1 MRKRLILND
10 IRKNRLF
17 TAATVAFMTV
27 SAMLFA
33 LTVLLSV
40 SLLSS
45 IQTLMEQAETPDF
58 LQMHAGTVKEE
69 EISAFAEA
77 HPEVEDR
84 QVMPFLNLENSKI
97 SLGEHSLA
105 DSTQDNGLS
114 VQGQSFDYLVDL
126 TNELPKVWPGE
137 VFVPIC
143 YRAQYELVPGDVM
156 QIGNRKFTIAGFI
169 RDSQMNSMMASSKR
183 FLVNEADYESMQKEG
198 TEEYLIE
205 FRLHEGTDTGVFEN
219 AYKETGLPDNGPA
232 VTKPLIR
239 MMNALSDGMMIFVI
253 LLVSVVAVIISVIC
267 IRFLLL
273 TRMEKERKEMG
284 MLRAIGMAKGQI
296 RGLWFAKYVALSA
309 AGALI
314 GLLLTG
320 LAQKPLTAQMQELYG
335 GVAIGGWTIFG
346 AVLAVLLAEG
356 ILLLA
361 IRRILKRMEK
371 LPVLSCLYDVPE
383 QKKGRE
389 YRSYFLIAAV
399 AAACAFLMLVPAN
412 LYHTLDSPEFVT
424 YMGIGDA
431 GLRMDIRQTDDI
443 AGVTARTAEQLAGD
457 ADVEKYVVLKT
468 RSYSMGLPDGS
479 TSALTVEEGD
489 HNVFPVRYEK
499 GEAPKG
505 KGQIAL
511 SALNAKETGL
521 TVGDS
526 LSLNT
531 EKGAERYTV
540 CGIYSDITNGGK
552 TAKACRIA
560 DEKAPVMWSVF
571 YVSLKDH
578 VSEKTW
584 INKYQQPEI
593 KVTDIADYVKG
604 TYGQTLKEIRL
615 AAVVATGI
623 SAGILFV
630 VTALFLRLTIE
641 KNRYAIS
648 LKKAIGFC
656 SRDIKRSYRI
666 RGFLPA
672 FFGIVTGIF
681 LGNTCGEKL
690 CGSML
695 TSFGAEGFSFVTDWR
710 MVCFL
715 IPVTLSFA
723 AAAAVE
729 AGIWE
734 IRNIRAFECCIGKE

>member
-33 LTVLLSV
+33 LTAVLSI

-45 IQTLMEQAETPDF
+45 IQTLMEQAKTPDF

-69 EISAFAEA
+69 EISAFAEV
-77 HPEVEDR
+77 HPEVEDW

-114 VQGQSFDYLVDL
+114 MQGQTFDYLVDL
-126 TNELPKVWPGE
+126 TNELPEVHSGE

-143 YRAQYELVPGDVM
+143 YKAQYELSEGDTM

-183 FLVNEADYESMQKEG
+183 FLVNETDYESMRETG

-205 FRLHEGTDTGVFEN
+205 FRFEEGTDTGEFEH
-219 AYKETGLPDNGPA
+219 AYKEAGLPDNGPA

-253 LLVSVVAVIISVIC
+253 LLVSVVAVLISVIC

-273 TRMEKERKEMG
+273 TRMERERKEMG
-284 MLRAIGMAKGQI
+284 MLRAIGMAKSQI
-296 RGLWFAKYVALSA
+296 RGLWFAKYVLLST
-309 AGALI
+309 AGALF
-314 GLLLTG
+314 GLFAAG
-320 LAQKPLTAQMQELYG
+320 LVQKPLTAQMQQLYG
-335 GVAIGGWTIFG
+335 GAAIRFETMAG
-346 AVLAVLLAEG
+346 AVLAVVLAEG

-361 IRRILKRMEK
+361 IRRILKKMEK
-371 LPVLSCLYDVPE
+371 LPVLSCMYDVPE
-383 QKKGRE
+383 QRKSRE
-389 YRSYFLIAAV
+389 NRRYLLIAAI
-399 AAACAFLMLVPAN
+399 AAACAFLMLVPGN
-412 LYHTLDSPEFVT
+412 LHHTLASPKFVT

-443 AGVTARTAEQLAGD
+443 AGVTARMAEQLAGD

-468 RSYSMGLPDGS
+468 RSYSMCLPDGS
-479 TSALTVEEGD
+479 TFGFMVEEGD
-489 HNVFPVRYEK
+489 HSVFPVRYEK
-499 GEAPKG
+499 GEAPKE

-521 TVGDS
+521 TVGDH
-526 LSLNT
+526 LLLNT
-531 EKGAERYTV
+531 ENGAETYTV

-552 TAKACRIA
+552 TAKTCRIA

-578 VSEKTW
+578 VAEKTW
-584 INKYQQPEI
+584 IKRYQYPEI

-604 TYGQTLKEIRL
+604 TYGQTLKEIKL
-615 AAVVATGI
+615 AAVVAGGI

-641 KNRYAIS
+641 KNRYDIS

-672 FFGIVTGIF
+672 FFGIVTGILF
-681 LGNTCGEKL
+681 GNTCGEKL
-690 CGSML
+690 CGSIL

-723 AAAAVE
+723 AVAAVE

-734 IRNIRAFECCIGKE
+734 IKNIRAFECCIGKE

>member
-33 LTVLLSV
+33 LTAVLSI

-45 IQTLMEQAETPDF
+45 IQTLMEQAKTPDF

-69 EISAFAEA
+69 EISAFAEV
-77 HPEVEDR
+77 HPEVEDW

-114 VQGQSFDYLVDL
+114 MQGQTFDYLVDL
-126 TNELPKVWPGE
+126 TNELPEVHSGE

-143 YRAQYELVPGDVM
+143 YKAQYELSEGDTM

-183 FLVNEADYESMQKEG
+183 FLVNETDYESMRETG

-205 FRLHEGTDTGVFEN
+205 LRFEEGTDTGEFEH
-219 AYKETGLPDNGPA
+219 AYKEAGLPDNGPA

-253 LLVSVVAVIISVIC
+253 LLVSVVAVLISVIC

-273 TRMEKERKEMG
+273 TRMERERKEMG
-284 MLRAIGMAKGQI
+284 MLRAIGMAKSQI
-296 RGLWFAKYVALSA
+296 RGLWFAKYVLLST
-309 AGALI
+309 AGALF
-314 GLLLTG
+314 GLFAAG
-320 LAQKPLTAQMQELYG
+320 LVQKPLTAQMQQLYG
-335 GVAIGGWTIFG
+335 GAAIRFETMAG
-346 AVLAVLLAEG
+346 AVLAVVLAEG

-361 IRRILKRMEK
+361 IRRILKKMEK
-371 LPVLSCLYDVPE
+371 LPVLSCMYDVPE
-383 QKKGRE
+383 QRKSRE
-389 YRSYFLIAAV
+389 NRRYLLIAAI
-399 AAACAFLMLVPAN
+399 AAACAFLMLVPGN
-412 LYHTLDSPEFVT
+412 LHHTLASPKFVT

-443 AGVTARTAEQLAGD
+443 AGVTARMAEQLAGD

-468 RSYSMGLPDGS
+468 RSYSMCLPDGS
-479 TSALTVEEGD
+479 TFGFMVEEGD
-489 HNVFPVRYEK
+489 HSVFPVRYEK
-499 GEAPKG
+499 GGAPKE

-521 TVGDS
+521 TVGDH
-526 LSLNT
+526 LLLNT
-531 EKGAERYTV
+531 ENGAETYTV
-540 CGIYSDITNGGK
+540 CGIYPDITNGGK
-552 TAKACRIA
+552 TAKTCRIA

-578 VSEKTW
+578 VAEKTW
-584 INKYQQPEI
+584 IKRYQYPEI

-604 TYGQTLKEIRL
+604 TYGQTLKEIKL
-615 AAVVATGI
+615 AAVVAGGI

-641 KNRYAIS
+641 KNRYDIS

-672 FFGIVTGIF
+672 FFGIVTGILF
-681 LGNTCGEKL
+681 GNTCGEKL
-690 CGSML
+690 CGSIL

-723 AAAAVE
+723 AVAAVE

-734 IRNIRAFECCIGKE
+734 IKNIRAFECCIGKE

>member
-33 LTVLLSV
+33 LTAVLSI

-45 IQTLMEQAETPDF
+45 IQTLMEQAKTPDF

-69 EISAFAEA
+69 EISAFAEV
-77 HPEVEDR
+77 HPEVEDW

-443 AGVTARTAEQLAGD
+443 AGVTARMAEQLAGD

-468 RSYSMGLPDGS
+468 RSYSMCLPDGS
-479 TSALTVEEGD
+479 TFGFMVEEGD
-489 HNVFPVRYEK
+489 HSVFPVRYEK
-499 GEAPKG
+499 GEAPKE

-521 TVGDS
+521 TVGDH
-526 LSLNT
+526 LLLNT
-531 EKGAERYTV
+531 ENGAETYTV
-540 CGIYSDITNGGK
+540 CGIYPDITNGGK
-552 TAKACRIA
+552 TAKTCRIA

-578 VSEKTW
+578 VAEKTW
-584 INKYQQPEI
+584 IKRYQYPEI

-604 TYGQTLKEIRL
+604 TYGQTLKEIKL
-615 AAVVATGI
+615 AAVVAGGI

-641 KNRYAIS
+641 KNRYDIS

-656 SRDIKRSYRI
+656 SRDIRKSYWLKSL
-666 RGFLPA
+666 LPVLA
-672 FFGIVTGIF
+672 GVAAGLF
-681 LGNTCGEKL
+681 LGNTVGEKL
-690 CGSML
+690 CGSIL
-695 TSFGAEGFSFVTDWR
+695 TSFGAEGFSFVTDWKA
-710 MVCFL
+710 VCFF
-715 IPVTLSFA
+715 IPAVLSLA
-723 AAAAVE
+723 ALAAVQI
-729 AGIWE
+729 GIRE
-734 IRNIRAFECCIGKE
+734 IKNIRAFECCIGKE

>member
-33 LTVLLSV
+33 LTAVLSI

-45 IQTLMEQAETPDF
+45 IQTLMEQAKTPDF

-69 EISAFAEA
+69 EISAFAEV
-77 HPEVEDR
+77 HPEAEDW

-114 VQGQSFDYLVDL
+114 MQGQTFDYLVDL
-126 TNELPKVWPGE
+126 TNELPEMHSGE

-143 YRAQYELVPGDVM
+143 YKAQYELSEGDTM

-183 FLVNEADYESMQKEG
+183 FLVNETDYESMRETG

-205 FRLHEGTDTGVFEN
+205 FRFEEGTDTGEFEH
-219 AYKETGLPDNGPA
+219 AYKEAGLPDNGPA

-253 LLVSVVAVIISVIC
+253 LLVSVVAVLISVIC

-273 TRMEKERKEMG
+273 TRMERERKEMG
-284 MLRAIGMAKGQI
+284 MLRAIGMAKSQI
-296 RGLWFAKYVALSA
+296 RGLWFAKYVLLST
-309 AGALI
+309 AGALF
-314 GLLLTG
+314 GLFAAG
-320 LAQKPLTAQMQELYG
+320 LVQKPLTAQMQQLYG
-335 GVAIGGWTIFG
+335 GAAIRFETMAG
-346 AVLAVLLAEG
+346 AVLAVVLAEG

-361 IRRILKRMEK
+361 IRRILKKMEK
-371 LPVLSCLYDVPE
+371 LPVLSCMYDVPE
-383 QKKGRE
+383 QRKSRE
-389 YRSYFLIAAV
+389 NRRYLLIAAI
-399 AAACAFLMLVPAN
+399 AAACAFLMLVPGN
-412 LYHTLDSPEFVT
+412 LHHTLASPKFVT

-443 AGVTARTAEQLAGD
+443 AGVTARMAEQLAGD

-468 RSYSMGLPDGS
+468 RSYSMCLPDGS
-479 TSALTVEEGD
+479 TFGFMVEEGD
-489 HNVFPVRYEK
+489 HSVFPVRYEK
-499 GEAPKG
+499 GGAPKE

-521 TVGDS
+521 TVGDH
-526 LSLNT
+526 LLLNT
-531 EKGAERYTV
+531 ENGAETYTV
-540 CGIYSDITNGGK
+540 CGIYPDITNGGK
-552 TAKACRIA
+552 TAKTCRIA

-578 VSEKTW
+578 VAEKTW
-584 INKYQQPEI
+584 ITRYQYPEI

-604 TYGQTLKEIRL
+604 TYGQTLKEIKL
-615 AAVVATGI
+615 AAVVAGGI

-641 KNRYAIS
+641 KNRYDIS

-672 FFGIVTGIF
+672 FFGIVTGILF
-681 LGNTCGEKL
+681 GNTCGEKL
-690 CGSML
+690 CGSIL

-723 AAAAVE
+723 AVAAVE

-734 IRNIRAFECCIGKE
+734 IKNIRAFECCIGKE

>member
-33 LTVLLSV
+33 LTAVLSI

-45 IQTLMEQAETPDF
+45 IQTLMEQAKTPDF

-69 EISAFAEA
+69 EISAFAEV
-77 HPEVEDR
+77 HPEVEDW

-114 VQGQSFDYLVDL
+114 MQGQTFDYLVDL
-126 TNELPKVWPGE
+126 TNELPEVHSGE

-143 YRAQYELVPGDVM
+143 YKAQYELSEGDTM

-183 FLVNEADYESMQKEG
+183 FLVNETDYESMRETG

-205 FRLHEGTDTGVFEN
+205 FRFEEGTDTGEFEH
-219 AYKETGLPDNGPA
+219 AYKEAGLPDNGPA

-253 LLVSVVAVIISVIC
+253 LLVSVVAVLISVIC

-273 TRMEKERKEMG
+273 TRMERERKEMG
-284 MLRAIGMAKGQI
+284 MLRAIGMAKSQI
-296 RGLWFAKYVALSA
+296 RGLWFAKYVLLST
-309 AGALI
+309 AGALF
-314 GLLLTG
+314 GLFAAG
-320 LAQKPLTAQMQELYG
+320 LVQKPLTAQMQQLYG
-335 GVAIGGWTIFG
+335 GAAIRFETMAG
-346 AVLAVLLAEG
+346 AVLAVVLAEG

-361 IRRILKRMEK
+361 IRRILKKMEK
-371 LPVLSCLYDVPE
+371 LPVLSCMYDVPE
-383 QKKGRE
+383 QRKSRE
-389 YRSYFLIAAV
+389 NRRYLLIAAI
-399 AAACAFLMLVPAN
+399 AAACAFLMLVPGN
-412 LYHTLDSPEFVT
+412 LHHTLASPKFVT

-443 AGVTARTAEQLAGD
+443 AGVTARMAEQLAGD

-468 RSYSMGLPDGS
+468 RSYSMCLPDGS
-479 TSALTVEEGD
+479 TFGFMVEEGE
-489 HNVFPVRYEK
+489 HSVFPVRYEK
-499 GEAPKG
+499 GEAPKE

-521 TVGDS
+521 TVRDH
-526 LSLNT
+526 LLLNT
-531 EKGAERYTV
+531 ENRAETYTV
-540 CGIYSDITNGGK
+540 CGIYPDITNGGK
-552 TAKACRIA
+552 TAKTCRIA

-578 VSEKTW
+578 VAEKTW
-584 INKYQQPEI
+584 IKRYQYPEI

-604 TYGQTLKEIRL
+604 TYGQTLKEIKL
-615 AAVVATGI
+615 AAVVAGGI

-641 KNRYAIS
+641 KNRYDIS

-672 FFGIVTGIF
+672 FFGIVTGILF
-681 LGNTCGEKL
+681 GNTCGEKL
-690 CGSML
+690 CGSIL

-723 AAAAVE
+723 AVAAVE

-734 IRNIRAFECCIGKE
+734 IKNIRAFECCIGKE

>member
-33 LTVLLSV
+33 LTAVLSI

-45 IQTLMEQAETPDF
+45 IQTLMEQAKTPDF

-69 EISAFAEA
+69 EISAFAEV
-77 HPEVEDR
+77 HPEVEDW

-114 VQGQSFDYLVDL
+114 MQGQTFDYLVDL
-126 TNELPKVWPGE
+126 TNELPEVHSGE

-143 YRAQYELVPGDVM
+143 YKAQYELSEGDTM

-183 FLVNEADYESMQKEG
+183 FLVNETDYESMRETG

-205 FRLHEGTDTGVFEN
+205 FRFEEGTDTGEFEH
-219 AYKETGLPDNGPA
+219 AYKEAGLPDNGPA

-253 LLVSVVAVIISVIC
+253 LLVSVVAVLISVIC

-296 RGLWFAKYVALSA
+296 RGLWFAKYVAFSA

-479 TSALTVEEGD
+479 TSALTVEEGN
-489 HNVFPVRYEK
+489 HNIFPVRYEK

-526 LSLNT
+526 LLLNT

-666 RGFLPA
+666 RGVLPA
-672 FFGIVTGIF
+672 FFGIVTGILF
-681 LGNTCGEKL
+681 GNTCGEKL
-690 CGSML
+690 CGSIL

-723 AAAAVE
+723 AVAAVE
-729 AGIWE
+729 AGIWK
-734 IRNIRAFECCIGKE
+734 IKNIRAFECCIGKE

>member
-33 LTVLLSV
+33 LTAVLSI

-45 IQTLMEQAETPDF
+45 IQTLMEQAKTPDF

-69 EISAFAEA
+69 EISAFAEV
-77 HPEVEDR
+77 HPEVEDW

-114 VQGQSFDYLVDL
+114 MQGQTFDYLVDL
-126 TNELPKVWPGE
+126 TNELPEVHSGE

-143 YRAQYELVPGDVM
+143 YKAQYELSEGDTM

-183 FLVNEADYESMQKEG
+183 FLVNETDYESMRETG

-205 FRLHEGTDTGVFEN
+205 FRFEEGTDTGEFEH
-219 AYKETGLPDNGPA
+219 AYKEAGLPDNGPA

-253 LLVSVVAVIISVIC
+253 LLVSVVAVLISVIC

-273 TRMEKERKEMG
+273 TRMERERKEMG
-284 MLRAIGMAKGQI
+284 MLRAIGMAKSQI
-296 RGLWFAKYVALSA
+296 RGLWFAKYVLLST
-309 AGALI
+309 AGALF
-314 GLLLTG
+314 GLFAAG
-320 LAQKPLTAQMQELYG
+320 LVQKPLTAQMQQLYG
-335 GVAIGGWTIFG
+335 GAAIRFETMAG
-346 AVLAVLLAEG
+346 AVLAVVLAEG

-361 IRRILKRMEK
+361 IRRILKKMEK
-371 LPVLSCLYDVPE
+371 LPVLSCMYDVPE
-383 QKKGRE
+383 QRKSRE
-389 YRSYFLIAAV
+389 NRRYLLIAAI
-399 AAACAFLMLVPAN
+399 AAACAFLMLVPGN
-412 LYHTLDSPEFVT
+412 LHHTLASPKFVT

-443 AGVTARTAEQLAGD
+443 AGVTARMAEQLAGD

-468 RSYSMGLPDGS
+468 RSYSMCLSDGS
-479 TSALTVEEGD
+479 TFGFMVEEGD
-489 HNVFPVRYEK
+489 HSVFPVRYEK
-499 GEAPKG
+499 GGAPKE

-521 TVGDS
+521 TVGDH
-526 LSLNT
+526 LLLNT
-531 EKGAERYTV
+531 ENGAETYTV
-540 CGIYSDITNGGK
+540 CGIYPDITNGGK
-552 TAKACRIA
+552 TAKTCRIA

-578 VSEKTW
+578 VAEKTW
-584 INKYQQPEI
+584 IKRYQYPEI

-604 TYGQTLKEIRL
+604 TYGQTLKEIKL
-615 AAVVATGI
+615 AAVVAGGI

-641 KNRYAIS
+641 KNRYDIS

-672 FFGIVTGIF
+672 FFGIVTGILF
-681 LGNTCGEKL
+681 GNTCGEKL
-690 CGSML
+690 CGSIL

-723 AAAAVE
+723 AVAAVE

-734 IRNIRAFECCIGKE
+734 IKNIRAFECCIGKE

>member
-33 LTVLLSV
+33 LTAVLSI

-45 IQTLMEQAETPDF
+45 IQTLMEQAKTPDF

-69 EISAFAEA
+69 EISAFAEV
-77 HPEVEDR
+77 HPEVEDW

-114 VQGQSFDYLVDL
+114 MQGQTFDYLVDL
-126 TNELPKVWPGE
+126 TNELPEVHSGE

-143 YRAQYELVPGDVM
+143 YKAQYELSEGDTM

-219 AYKETGLPDNGPA
+219 AYKEAGLPDNGPA

-284 MLRAIGMAKGQI
+284 MLRAIGMAKDQI
-296 RGLWFAKYVALSA
+296 RGLWFAKYVAFSA

-361 IRRILKRMEK
+361 IRRILKKMEK
-371 LPVLSCLYDVPE
+371 LPVLSCMYDVPE
-383 QKKGRE
+383 QRKSRE
-389 YRSYFLIAAV
+389 NRRYLLIAAI
-399 AAACAFLMLVPAN
+399 AAACAFLMLVPGN
-412 LYHTLDSPEFVT
+412 LHHTLASPKFVT

-443 AGVTARTAEQLAGD
+443 AGVTARMAEQLAGD

-468 RSYSMGLPDGS
+468 RSYSMCLPDGS
-479 TSALTVEEGD
+479 TFGFMVEEGD
-489 HNVFPVRYEK
+489 HSVFPVRYEK
-499 GEAPKG
+499 GGAPKE

-521 TVGDS
+521 TVGDH
-526 LSLNT
+526 LLLNT
-531 EKGAERYTV
+531 ENGAETYTV
-540 CGIYSDITNGGK
+540 CGIYPDITNGGK
-552 TAKACRIA
+552 TAKTCRIA

-578 VSEKTW
+578 VAEKTW
-584 INKYQQPEI
+584 IKRYQYPEI

-604 TYGQTLKEIRL
+604 TYGQTLKEIKL
-615 AAVVATGI
+615 AAVVAGGI

-641 KNRYAIS
+641 KNRYDIS

-672 FFGIVTGIF
+672 FFGIVTGILF
-681 LGNTCGEKL
+681 GNTCGEKL
-690 CGSML
+690 CGSIL

-723 AAAAVE
+723 AVAAVE

-734 IRNIRAFECCIGKE
+734 IKNIRAFECCIGKE

>member
-17 TAATVAFMTV
+17 TAATVMFMTV

-45 IQTLMEQAETPDF
+45 INMLMEQAKTPDF
-58 LQMHAGTVKEE
+58 LQMHAGSMNEE
-69 EISAFAEA
+69 EIGAFAEA
-77 HPEVEDR
+77 HPDAEDW

-114 VQGQSFDYLVDL
+114 VQGRSFDYLVDL
-126 TNELPKVWPGE
+126 NNKLPEVRSGE

-143 YRAQYELVPGDVM
+143 YRAQYELTPGDIM

-183 FLVNEADYESMQKEG
+183 FLVNEADYESMRAQG

-205 FRLHEGTDTGVFEN
+205 FRLSEGTDTGVFEN
-219 AYKETGLPDNGPA
+219 AYKEAGLPDNGPA

-253 LLVSVVAVIISVIC
+253 LLVSVAAVLISVIC

-273 TRMEKERKEMG
+273 TRMERERKEMG
-284 MLRAIGMAKGQI
+284 MLRAIGIAKSQI
-296 RGLWFAKYVALSA
+296 RGLWFAKYVSFSV
-309 AGALI
+309 AGALL

-335 GVAIGGWTIFG
+335 GVAIGGRTIFG

-389 YRSYFLIAAV
+389 YRSYLLIAAV
-399 AAACAFLMLVPAN
+399 AAACAFLMLVPWN
-412 LYHTLDSPEFVT
+412 LYHTLASPKFVT

-443 AGVTARTAEQLAGD
+443 AGVTARTAGQLAGD

-468 RSYSMGLPDGS
+468 RSYSMCLPDGS
-479 TSALTVEEGD
+479 TSGLTVEEGD
-489 HNVFPVRYEK
+489 HSVFPVSYKK
-499 GEAPKG
+499 GGAPKE

-511 SALNAKETGL
+511 PALNAKETGL
-521 TVGDS
+521 TVGDH

-531 EKGAERYTV
+531 ENGVETYTV

-552 TAKACRIA
+552 TAKACRTA
-560 DEKAPVMWSVF
+560 DDEAPVMWSII

-584 INKYQQPEI
+584 INKYQQSEI
-593 KVTDIADYVKG
+593 KVTDIADYVMG

-630 VTALFLRLTIE
+630 VTALFLRLITE
-641 KNRYAIS
+641 KNRNAIS

-656 SRDIKRSYRI
+656 GKDIKKSYWF

-672 FFGIVTGIF
+672 LFGILAGIF

-690 CGSML
+690 CGSIL

-710 MVCFL
+710 MVCFF
-715 IPVTLSFA
+715 IPAILAFA
-723 AAAAVE
+723 AAAAVWI
-729 AGIWE
+729 GIWE
-734 IRNIRAFECCIGKE
+734 IENIRAFECCIGKE

>member
-33 LTVLLSV
+33 LTAVLSI

-45 IQTLMEQAETPDF
+45 IQTLMEQAKTPDF

-69 EISAFAEA
+69 EISAFAEV
-77 HPEVEDR
+77 HPEVEDW

-114 VQGQSFDYLVDL
+114 MQGQTFDYLVDL
-126 TNELPKVWPGE
+126 TNELPEVHSGE

-143 YRAQYELVPGDVM
+143 YKAQYELSEGDTM

-183 FLVNEADYESMQKEG
+183 FLVNETDYESMRETG

-205 FRLHEGTDTGVFEN
+205 FRFEEGTDTGEFEH
-219 AYKETGLPDNGPA
+219 AYKEAGLPDNGPA

-253 LLVSVVAVIISVIC
+253 LLVSVVAVLISVIC

-273 TRMEKERKEMG
+273 TRMERERKEMG
-284 MLRAIGMAKGQI
+284 MLRAIGMAKSQI
-296 RGLWFAKYVALSA
+296 RGLWFAKYVLLST
-309 AGALI
+309 AGALF
-314 GLLLTG
+314 GLFAAG
-320 LAQKPLTAQMQELYG
+320 LVQKPLTAQMQQLYG
-335 GVAIGGWTIFG
+335 GAAIRFETMAG
-346 AVLAVLLAEG
+346 AVLAVVLAEG

-361 IRRILKRMEK
+361 IRRILKKMEK
-371 LPVLSCLYDVPE
+371 LPVLSCMYDVPE
-383 QKKGRE
+383 QRKSRE
-389 YRSYFLIAAV
+389 NRRYLLIAAI
-399 AAACAFLMLVPAN
+399 AAACAFLMLVPGN
-412 LYHTLDSPEFVT
+412 LHHTLASPKFVT

-443 AGVTARTAEQLAGD
+443 AGVTARMAEQLAGD

-468 RSYSMGLPDGS
+468 RSYSMCLPDGS
-479 TSALTVEEGD
+479 TFGFMVEEGD
-489 HNVFPVRYEK
+489 HSVFPVRYEK
-499 GEAPKG
+499 GEAPKE

-521 TVGDS
+521 TVGDH
-526 LSLNT
+526 LLLNT
-531 EKGAERYTV
+531 ENGAETYTV
-540 CGIYSDITNGGK
+540 CGIYPDITNGGK
-552 TAKACRIA
+552 TAKTCRIA

-578 VSEKTW
+578 VAEKTW
-584 INKYQQPEI
+584 IKRYQYPEI

-604 TYGQTLKEIRL
+604 TYGQTLKEIKL
-615 AAVVATGI
+615 AAVVAGGI

-641 KNRYAIS
+641 KNRYDIS

-672 FFGIVTGIF
+672 FFGIVTGILF
-681 LGNTCGEKL
+681 GNTCGEKL
-690 CGSML
+690 CGSIL

-723 AAAAVE
+723 AVAAVE

-734 IRNIRAFECCIGKE
+734 IKNIRAFECCIGKE

>member
-77 HPEVEDR
+77 HPEVEDW

-114 VQGQSFDYLVDL
+114 MQGQTFDYLVDL
-126 TNELPKVWPGE
+126 TNELPEVHSGE

-143 YRAQYELVPGDVM
+143 YKAQYELSEGDTM

-183 FLVNEADYESMQKEG
+183 FLVNETDYESMRETG

-205 FRLHEGTDTGVFEN
+205 FRFEEGTDTGEFEH
-219 AYKETGLPDNGPA
+219 AYKEAGLPDNGPA

-253 LLVSVVAVIISVIC
+253 LLVSVVAVLISVIC

-273 TRMEKERKEMG
+273 TRMERERKEMG
-284 MLRAIGMAKGQI
+284 MLRAIGMAKSQI
-296 RGLWFAKYVALSA
+296 RGLWFAKYVLLST
-309 AGALI
+309 AGALF
-314 GLLLTG
+314 GLFAAG
-320 LAQKPLTAQMQELYG
+320 LVQKPLTAQMQQLYG
-335 GVAIGGWTIFG
+335 GAAIRFETMAG
-346 AVLAVLLAEG
+346 AVLAVVLAEG

-361 IRRILKRMEK
+361 IRRILKKMEK
-371 LPVLSCLYDVPE
+371 LPVLSCMYDVPE
-383 QKKGRE
+383 QRKSRE
-389 YRSYFLIAAV
+389 NRRYLLIAAI
-399 AAACAFLMLVPAN
+399 AAACAFLMLVPGN
-412 LYHTLDSPEFVT
+412 LHHTLASPKFVT

-443 AGVTARTAEQLAGD
+443 AGVTARMAEQLAGD

-468 RSYSMGLPDGS
+468 RSYSMCLPDGS
-479 TSALTVEEGD
+479 TFGFMVEEGD
-489 HNVFPVRYEK
+489 HSVFPVRYEK
-499 GEAPKG
+499 GGAPKE

-521 TVGDS
+521 TVGDH
-526 LSLNT
+526 LLLNT
-531 EKGAERYTV
+531 ENGAETYTV
-540 CGIYSDITNGGK
+540 CGIYPDITNGGK
-552 TAKACRIA
+552 TAKTCRIA

-578 VSEKTW
+578 VAEKTW
-584 INKYQQPEI
+584 IKRYQYPEI

-604 TYGQTLKEIRL
+604 TYGQTLKEIKL
-615 AAVVATGI
+615 AAVVAGGI

-641 KNRYAIS
+641 KNRYDIS

-672 FFGIVTGIF
+672 FFGIVTGILF
-681 LGNTCGEKL
+681 GNTCGEKL
-690 CGSML
+690 CGSIL

-723 AAAAVE
+723 AVAAVE

-734 IRNIRAFECCIGKE
+734 IKNIRAFECCIGKE

>member
-1 MRKRLILND
+1 M
-10 IRKNRLF
+10 
-17 TAATVAFMTV
+17 
-27 SAMLFA
+27 
-33 LTVLLSV
+33 
-40 SLLSS
+40 
-45 IQTLMEQAETPDF
+45 
-58 LQMHAGTVKEE
+58 
-69 EISAFAEA
+69 
-77 HPEVEDR
+77 
-84 QVMPFLNLENSKI
+84 
-97 SLGEHSLA
+97 
-105 DSTQDNGLS
+105 
-114 VQGQSFDYLVDL
+114 
-126 TNELPKVWPGE
+126 
-137 VFVPIC
+137 
-143 YRAQYELVPGDVM
+143 
-156 QIGNRKFTIAGFI
+156 
-169 RDSQMNSMMASSKR
+169 
-183 FLVNEADYESMQKEG
+183 
-198 TEEYLIE
+198 
-205 FRLHEGTDTGVFEN
+205 
-219 AYKETGLPDNGPA
+219 
-232 VTKPLIR
+232 
-239 MMNALSDGMMIFVI
+239 
-253 LLVSVVAVIISVIC
+253 
-267 IRFLLL
+267 
-273 TRMEKERKEMG
+273 
-284 MLRAIGMAKGQI
+284 
-296 RGLWFAKYVALSA
+296 
-309 AGALI
+309 
-314 GLLLTG
+314 
-320 LAQKPLTAQMQELYG
+320 
-335 GVAIGGWTIFG
+335 
-346 AVLAVLLAEG
+346 
-356 ILLLA
+356 
-361 IRRILKRMEK
+361 
-371 LPVLSCLYDVPE
+371 
-383 QKKGRE
+383 
-389 YRSYFLIAAV
+389 

-412 LYHTLDSPEFVT
+412 LYHTLDWPEFVT

-729 AGIWE
+729 AGKWE

>member
-33 LTVLLSV
+33 LTAVLSI

-45 IQTLMEQAETPDF
+45 IQTLMEQAKTPDF

-69 EISAFAEA
+69 EISAFAEV
-77 HPEVEDR
+77 HPEVEDW

-97 SLGEHSLA
+97 SLREHSLA

-114 VQGQSFDYLVDL
+114 MQGQTFDYLVDL
-126 TNELPKVWPGE
+126 TNELPEVHSGE

-143 YRAQYELVPGDVM
+143 YKAQYELSEGDTM

-183 FLVNEADYESMQKEG
+183 FLVNETDYESMRETG

-205 FRLHEGTDTGVFEN
+205 FRFEEGTDTGEFEH
-219 AYKETGLPDNGPA
+219 AYKEAGLPDNGPA

-239 MMNALSDGMMIFVI
+239 MMNALSDGVMIFVI
-253 LLVSVVAVIISVIC
+253 LLVSVVAVLISVIC

-273 TRMEKERKEMG
+273 TRMERERKEMG
-284 MLRAIGMAKGQI
+284 MLRAIGMAKSQI
-296 RGLWFAKYVALSA
+296 RGLWFAKYVLLST
-309 AGALI
+309 AGALF
-314 GLLLTG
+314 GLFAAG
-320 LAQKPLTAQMQELYG
+320 LVQKPLTAQMQQLYG
-335 GVAIGGWTIFG
+335 GAAIRFETMAG
-346 AVLAVLLAEG
+346 AVLAVVLAEG

-361 IRRILKRMEK
+361 IRRILKKMEK
-371 LPVLSCLYDVPE
+371 LPVLSCMYDVPE
-383 QKKGRE
+383 QRKSRE
-389 YRSYFLIAAV
+389 NRRYLLIAAI
-399 AAACAFLMLVPAN
+399 AAACAFLMLVPGN
-412 LYHTLDSPEFVT
+412 LHHTLASPKFVT

-479 TSALTVEEGD
+479 TSALTVEEGN
-489 HNVFPVRYEK
+489 HNIFPVRYEK

-526 LSLNT
+526 LLLNT

-656 SRDIKRSYRI
+656 SKDIRKSYWLKSL
-666 RGFLPA
+666 LPVLA
-672 FFGIVTGIF
+672 GVAAGLF
-681 LGNTCGEKL
+681 LGNTVGEKL
-690 CGSML
+690 CGSIL
-695 TSFGAEGFSFVTDWR
+695 TSFGAEGFSFVTDWKA
-710 MVCFL
+710 VCFF
-715 IPVTLSFA
+715 IPAVLSLA
-723 AAAAVE
+723 ALAAVQI
-729 AGIWE
+729 GIRE
-734 IRNIRAFECCIGKE
+734 IKNIRAFECCIGKE

>member
-17 TAATVAFMTV
+17 AAATVAFMTV

-33 LTVLLSV
+33 LTAVLSI

-45 IQTLMEQAETPDF
+45 IQTLMEQAKTPDF

-77 HPEVEDR
+77 HPEVEDW

-114 VQGQSFDYLVDL
+114 MQGQTFDYLVDL
-126 TNELPKVWPGE
+126 TNELPEVHSGE

-143 YRAQYELVPGDVM
+143 YKAQYELSEGDTM

-183 FLVNEADYESMQKEG
+183 FLVNETDYESMRETG

-205 FRLHEGTDTGVFEN
+205 FRFEEGTDTGEFEH
-219 AYKETGLPDNGPA
+219 AYKEAGLPDNGPA

-253 LLVSVVAVIISVIC
+253 LLVSVVAVLISVIC

-273 TRMEKERKEMG
+273 TRMERERKEMG
-284 MLRAIGMAKGQI
+284 MLRAIGMAKSQI
-296 RGLWFAKYVALSA
+296 RGLWFAKYVLLST
-309 AGALI
+309 AGALF
-314 GLLLTG
+314 GLFAAG
-320 LAQKPLTAQMQELYG
+320 LVQKPLTAQMQQLYG
-335 GVAIGGWTIFG
+335 GAAICFGTMAG
-346 AVLAVLLAEG
+346 AVLAVVLAEG

-361 IRRILKRMEK
+361 IRRILKKMEK
-371 LPVLSCLYDVPE
+371 LPVLSCMYDVPE
-383 QKKGRE
+383 QRKSRE
-389 YRSYFLIAAV
+389 NRRYLLIAAI
-399 AAACAFLMLVPAN
+399 AAACAFLMLVPGN
-412 LYHTLDSPEFVT
+412 LHHTLASPKFVT

-443 AGVTARTAEQLAGD
+443 AGVTARMAEQLAGD

-468 RSYSMGLPDGS
+468 RSYSMCLPDGS
-479 TSALTVEEGD
+479 TSGLMVEEGD
-489 HNVFPVRYEK
+489 HSVFPVRYEK
-499 GEAPKG
+499 GGAPKE

-521 TVGDS
+521 TVGDH
-526 LSLNT
+526 LLLNT
-531 EKGAERYTV
+531 ENGAETYTV

-578 VSEKTW
+578 VAEKTW
-584 INKYQQPEI
+584 IKRYQYPEI

-604 TYGQTLKEIRL
+604 TYGQTLKEIKL
-615 AAVVATGI
+615 AAVVAGGI

-672 FFGIVTGIF
+672 FFGIVTGILF
-681 LGNTCGEKL
+681 GNTCGEKL
-690 CGSML
+690 CGSIL

-723 AAAAVE
+723 AVAAVE

-734 IRNIRAFECCIGKE
+734 IKNIRAFECCIGKE